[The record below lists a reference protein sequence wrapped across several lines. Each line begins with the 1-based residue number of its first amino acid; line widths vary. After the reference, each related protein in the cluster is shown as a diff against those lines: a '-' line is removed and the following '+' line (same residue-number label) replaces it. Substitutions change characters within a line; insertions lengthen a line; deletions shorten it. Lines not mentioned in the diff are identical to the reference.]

1 MSDDKIAEIRARQ
14 EAGKTELSLQS
25 EVIDSLKYL
34 HSLDQLHDKD
44 CDWQTQLTNVVWWA
58 LELIEKGEQ
67 FPSVAPKIWDA
78 FIVGDFDTTL
88 GIATDGARV
97 LLTELIDDRATL
109 LAEIE
114 RLTRDRDEARAEVE
128 KLRARNA
135 RLRVQIAEY
144 YCEQDTHPV
153 EREE

>member
-34 HSLDQLHDKD
+34 HSLEQLHDKD
-44 CDWQTQLTNVVWWA
+44 CDWQTQLINVVWWA
-58 LELIEKGEQ
+58 MELVEKGEQ
-67 FPSVAPKIWDA
+67 SPSVAPKIWDV

-97 LLTELIDDRATL
+97 LLTELIDDRAFL
-109 LAEIE
+109 LAEVE
-114 RLTRDRDEARAEVE
+114 RLRAW
-128 KLRARNA
+128 NA
-135 RLRVQIAEY
+135 RLRAQIAEY
-144 YCEQDTHPV
+144 YREPPTHPV
-153 EREE
+153 ERSE